1 MGPYKAPIIDPGTGV
16 LHGVCVSASG
26 TTYEARVVLQPYAQP
41 VVIPIT
47 EAKARELGPH
57 VGRLLDVTLSC
68 WVVEADRQ
76 AAKVSASAEAVP
88 PRSPSG
94 DGEG

>member
-1 MGPYKAPIIDPGTGV
+1 MSHRAPIIDPGTGV
-16 LHGVCVSASG
+16 LHGVCVSAAG
-26 TTYEARVVLQPYAQP
+26 GYEARVVVQPHAQP

-47 EAKARELGPH
+47 AAKARELGPY
-57 VGRLLDVTLSC
+57 VGRLLDVSLTCWLS
-68 WVVEADRQ
+68 EAERQ
-76 AAKVSASAEAVP
+76 AAKGSASAEAAP